1 MGYVGKLTLADSD
14 KGPHIVVPVFVVPSA
29 APCPR
34 LPRSPLPC
42 HPWQLRC
49 SGAVN
54 INKSSSAPHINSHSS
69 STWSCSQKYNW
80 IFQVCGHCDNAIS
93 KCSHFK
99 SYWTIHLTLH
109 VGTVLCI
116 YSKYLTWQVQI
127 LSRKPWDHQ
136 KNFAWS
142 GMTFRRMFL
151 NHSHN
156 WDNKL
161 DCSM

>member
-1 MGYVGKLTLADSD
+1 MWGNWLQLTVTRDLTSLSQFLWCLVL
-14 KGPHIVVPVFVVPSA
+14 P
-29 APCPR
+29 PCPR

-80 IFQVCGHCDNAIS
+80 IFQVCGHWDNAIS
-93 KCSHFK
+93 KCSHFQ
-99 SYWTIHLTLH
+99 SYWTMHSFKITFR
-109 VGTVLCI
+109 
-116 YSKYLTWQVQI
+116 YSCLNIFKISDSCNYL
-127 LSRKPWDHQ
+127 LSMKPWDHQ